1 MFDHV
6 LRSACARGGNASLN
20 ATMQWPGG
28 NDKIAVVTQPM
39 RAAKAYFSQLMTAY
53 LLEGASWAVAET
65 HRNRSRANQAIA
77 VFRASRRNWGRA
89 LGHHML
95 EIANHTNEIVMA
107 FDLKSD
113 AQDIEAISSKEAAT
127 MVRRG
132 TRSIHSMS
140 FQTWSD
146 LK

>member
-1 MFDHV
+1 
-6 LRSACARGGNASLN
+6 
-20 ATMQWPGG
+20 
-28 NDKIAVVTQPM
+28 
-39 RAAKAYFSQLMTAY
+39 
-53 LLEGASWAVAET
+53 
-65 HRNRSRANQAIA
+65 
-77 VFRASRRNWGRA
+77 
-89 LGHHML
+89 ML